1 MWIRMCYGV
10 VDLKKS
16 CPSLDIIAN
25 TWTQL
30 LSKSCSHRTRYQN
43 CWVVFFSPTS
53 TVNPF
58 CTEPPLDSFNL
69 IIIEWFHLIPCPVV
83 PFPEYDIAL
92 SWLSRYG
99 TATINIYRWENFLRK
114 SCIWIALSWSSQ
126 LPQDCHMSLCVNS
139 YGTLY
144 SDCNK

>member
-1 MWIRMCYGV
+1 MWIRMCCGV

-16 CPSLDIIAN
+16 CPSLDITN
-25 TWTQL
+25 TWTRL
-30 LSKSCSHRTRYQN
+30 LSKSCSHRTRYQS
-43 CWVVFFSPTS
+43 CWIVFSLLPAQWIMQGASFS
-53 TVNPF
+53 
-58 CTEPPLDSFNL
+58 TEPPLDSFNL

-114 SCIWIALSWSSQ
+114 SCVWIALSWSNQSAASR
-126 LPQDCHMSLCVNS
+126 LSHV
-139 YGTLY
+139 TVRE
-144 SDCNK
+144 